1 MTGREKELDKRIL
14 TEASQIRWGLAEEM
28 SIDERWTAQVPGPFM
43 FMPV

>member
-14 TEASQIRWGLAEEM
+14 TEASQIRWGLAET
-28 SIDERWTAQVPGPFM
+28 STDERWTAQVPGPFM